1 MSVAPSILVVDNYDS
16 FVYNLVQ
23 YMAEL
28 GAEVTVLRNDE
39 VTAAQVAEL
48 SPDGVL
54 VSPGPGHPRDAGNC
68 VEIIRFC
75 ADRQI
80 PMFGV
85 CLGHQALGEA
95 FGATIDR
102 APELLHGRSS
112 LVDHEG
118 QGVFAVVSNPLV
130 VGRYHSLVVKDEGLP
145 TEFNVTARSHGLIMG
160 MRHRTLPLE
169 GVQFHPESVLTQDGY
184 RMLANWLHEC
194 GSTDALEK
202 SKALSKRMDAVRAAL
217 PQPTR

>member
-1 MSVAPSILVVDNYDS
+1 MSTSTSILVVDNYDS

-23 YMAEL
+23 FMAEL

-39 VTAAQVAEL
+39 VTGSDVA
-48 SPDGVL
+48 SMAPDGVL

-68 VEIIRFC
+68 VEIIRVC
-75 ADRQI
+75 AEMKI

-112 LVDHEG
+112 LVDHQG
-118 QGVFAVVSNPLV
+118 QGVFAGVSNPLV
-130 VGRYHSLVVKDEGLP
+130 VGRYHSLVVYDAGLP
-145 TEFNVTARSHGLIMG
+145 PEFQVTARSHGLIM
-160 MRHRTLPLE
+160 
-169 GVQFHPESVLTQDGY
+169 
-184 RMLANWLHEC
+184 
-194 GSTDALEK
+194 
-202 SKALSKRMDAVRAAL
+202 
-217 PQPTR
+217 